1 MKEKIEIRSPLS
13 GDTLIICQAIGKEV
27 HRDYTIEYHTTVTCD
42 NNTSEVVGILKSGTK
57 ISTRTFFKHKIGD
70 IVVVHKN
77 IYELKHNSFYVS
89 DPTALERDLTQPVTL
104 EQLKLPSVQLAD
116 GYKYVPQTFSP
127 RAMAE
132 QDSDFPKL

>member
-70 IVVVHKN
+70 IVVVHTYV
-77 IYELKHNSFYVS
+77 YELIHTSFFVS
-89 DPTALERDLTQPVTL
+89 HPSALELDLTQPVTL